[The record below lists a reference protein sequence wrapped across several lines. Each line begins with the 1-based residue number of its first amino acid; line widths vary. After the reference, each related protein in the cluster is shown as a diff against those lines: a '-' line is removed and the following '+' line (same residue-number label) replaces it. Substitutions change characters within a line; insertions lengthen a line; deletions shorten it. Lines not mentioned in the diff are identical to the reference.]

1 MYEKHILSERLC
13 CWFMVTVLHGDW
25 VVLRT
30 SGKLVLLLVLLFL
43 DVVVGDVVGAVEA
56 VVDC

>member
-1 MYEKHILSERLC
+1 M
-13 CWFMVTVLHGDW
+13 TVLPGDW

-30 SGKLVLLLVLLFL
+30 SGKLVLLLMLLFL
-43 DVVVGDVVGAVEA
+43 DVLVGDVVGAVAA